1 MTALPRL
8 KRQCQFCCIQTKT
21 FSFQNNFDGMCILY
35 ADFEKGDGKYKFMMT
50 SSSKVNCNFPVYMS
64 VFACIFYGLALGSY
78 NAYAVRKSTA
88 NRNIGYVLTVLVIQT
103 YLEIIYIY
111 FFLNLYM
118 QSLTTIRVY
127 KANVRKYR

>member
-1 MTALPRL
+1 
-8 KRQCQFCCIQTKT
+8 
-21 FSFQNNFDGMCILY
+21 MCILY

-103 YLEIIYIY
+103 CLEIIY
-111 FFLNLYM
+111 FFLSQFVYAKSDNYP
-118 QSLTTIRVY
+118 SL
-127 KANVRKYR
+127 

>member
-1 MTALPRL
+1 
-8 KRQCQFCCIQTKT
+8 
-21 FSFQNNFDGMCILY
+21 MCILY

-111 FFLNLYM
+111 FVLNLYM

-127 KANVRKYR
+127 KANVRKYS